1 MCKRYEVH
9 LKDDVMFV
17 GDHISPMIPKDA
29 PWDNEWCILWN
40 GPEDVEEAVSQRG
53 CITSIRVC
61 MIAYIVDNGAPDA
74 EPEP

>member
-17 GDHISPMIPKDA
+17 GDHISPVIPKEFDWLHL
-29 PWDNEWCILWN
+29 WD
-40 GPEDVEEAVSQRG
+40 GPTEAARG
-53 CITSIRVC
+53 RPVTSIRASL
-61 MIAYIVDNGAPDA
+61 IAYIVDNGAPDA